1 MEKTAP
7 PETARLNEA
16 NLSKEDLRE
25 HFKRVRRVTELLCAP
40 LATEDYVVQP
50 IEDVSPPKW
59 HLAHTTWFFETMFLV
74 RLKSGYQP
82 FHPQYAFL
90 FNSYYQSLGERW
102 NRPQRGVLSR
112 PTVAE
117 STRYRE
123 AVDEAMDRS
132 HRQVCPN
139 ESGKTCRS

>member
-1 MEKTAP
+1 MEVGGPSVLQKTATS
-7 PETARLNEA
+7 EIARLNEA
-16 NLSKEDLRE
+16 QLSKDELTD
-25 HFKRVRRVTELLCAP
+25 HFKRVRRVTNVLCAP

-74 RLKSGYQP
+74 RFKSGYQP
-82 FHPQYAFL
+82 YHPQYAFL

-117 STRYRE
+117 FTSTARR
-123 AVDEAMDRS
+123 
-132 HRQVCPN
+132 
-139 ESGKTCRS
+139 